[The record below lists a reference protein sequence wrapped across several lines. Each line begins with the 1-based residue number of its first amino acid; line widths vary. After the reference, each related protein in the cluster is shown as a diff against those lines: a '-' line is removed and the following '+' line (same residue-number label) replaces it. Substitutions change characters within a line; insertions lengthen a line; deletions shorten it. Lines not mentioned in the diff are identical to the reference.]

1 MNPSTSPEQLFSS
14 VTSSDDYQSFE
25 IIFNK
30 YYNFLC
36 NYALKFVSSPDVA
49 EEVVSDV
56 FFKVWKN
63 RKKIVIKTSFESYLF
78 RAVKNQSL
86 DFLKSKA
93 NQNLSLEDV
102 LPVYEKSSGLTPED
116 ILSYKEL
123 ENKLEESIESLPPK
137 CQRIFKSSRFEGLK
151 YAEIAIKYG
160 ISVKTVE
167 TQMGRALSH
176 LRKAVYHADYIR

>member
-1 MNPSTSPEQLFSS
+1 METNHTPEQLFEK
-14 VTSSDDYQSFE
+14 VVQADDYKAFE
-25 IIFNK
+25 LIFNK

-63 RKKIVIKTSFESYLF
+63 RKKILIKTSFESYLF

-93 NQNLSLEDV
+93 NQNLSLDDISPVYERKLDQTPEDV
-102 LPVYEKSSGLTPED
+102 LVFH
-116 ILSYKEL
+116 EL
-123 ENKLEESIESLPPK
+123 ENRIETAIESLPPK
-137 CQRIFKSSRFEGLK
+137 CKRIFKSSRFQGLK
-151 YAEIAIKYG
+151 YAEIAEKFG

-176 LRKAVYHADYIR
+176 LRNAVRKEAAY

>member
-1 MNPSTSPEQLFSS
+1 MNNIQSPEQLFEQVVS
-14 VTSSDDYQSFE
+14 TDDYKAFE
-25 IIFNK
+25 FIFNK

-36 NYALKFVSSPDVA
+36 NYALKFVVSPDVA

-56 FFKVWKN
+56 FYKVWKN

-93 NQNLSLEDV
+93 NQNLSLDDV
-102 LPVYEKSSGLTPED
+102 SPVYERKADMTPED
-116 ILSYKEL
+116 TLMFQEL
-123 ENKLEESIESLPPK
+123 EGGIEDAIESLPPK
-137 CQRIFKSSRFEGLK
+137 CKRIFKSSRFQGLK
-151 YAEIAIKYG
+151 YAEIADKYG

-176 LRKAVYHADYIR
+176 LRNAVRREEAYQ